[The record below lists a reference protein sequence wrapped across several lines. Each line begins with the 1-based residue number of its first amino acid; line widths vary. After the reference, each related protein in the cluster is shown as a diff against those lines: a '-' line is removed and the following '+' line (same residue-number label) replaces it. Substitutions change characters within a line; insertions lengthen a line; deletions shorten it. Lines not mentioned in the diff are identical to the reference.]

1 MLPHF
6 LVSTAEKMLPVVK
19 PRGKTKM
26 RDDILSQL
34 CVQSRT
40 AWRTWKEAGSLREG
54 ILYV

>member
-6 LVSTAEKMLPVVK
+6 LISTAEKMLPVVK

-34 CVQSRT
+34 CAQSRT
-40 AWRTWKEAGSLREG
+40 AWRTWKEAGSPKEG